1 MLLYVAIE
9 ELRTNED
16 TNDLRACLR
25 IRIVFACLS
34 RVGGCRPVL
43 DKLRVGESRYRMF
56 IFVEMHGT
64 HTLERRGAP
73 QSDPLPYDR
82 GAALLPRL
90 ARFDVYVNLMT

>member
-1 MLLYVAIE
+1 
-9 ELRTNED
+9 
-16 TNDLRACLR
+16 
-25 IRIVFACLS
+25 
-34 RVGGCRPVL
+34 
-43 DKLRVGESRYRMF
+43 MF